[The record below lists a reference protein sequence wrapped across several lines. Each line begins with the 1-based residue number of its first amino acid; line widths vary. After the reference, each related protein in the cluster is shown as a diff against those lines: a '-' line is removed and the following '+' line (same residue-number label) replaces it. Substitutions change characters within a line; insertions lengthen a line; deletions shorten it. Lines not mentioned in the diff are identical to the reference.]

1 MNSQLSI
8 FDHQQVSG
16 CRSVPSWQ
24 SAIAFE
30 CIEPEHNRYRSY
42 RLELTQDLFG
52 TWDLVRSWGR
62 IGRSPRTQ
70 VEYFVFR
77 FDAREQ
83 AQRIIRR
90 RLAHGYQI
98 ILTC

>member
-1 MNSQLSI
+1 MNSQLLISN
-8 FDHQQVSG
+8 HQRTHDS
-16 CRSVPSWQ
+16 RSVPSWQ
-24 SAIAFE
+24 RTIEFARL
-30 CIEPEHNRYRSY
+30 EPEHNRYRSY

-52 TWDLVRSWGR
+52 NWALVRSWGR
-62 IGRSPRTQ
+62 IGGTPRTK

-77 FDAREQ
+77 FDAKDQ

-98 ILTC
+98 TATS

>member
-1 MNSQLSI
+1 MNSQSLISNHLQPA
-8 FDHQQVSG
+8 DR
-16 CRSVPSWQ
+16 RSVPAWQ
-24 SAIAFE
+24 SVIEFTR
-30 CIEPEHNRYRSY
+30 IEPEHNHYRSY

-52 TWDLVRSWGR
+52 TWALVRSWGR

-77 FDAREQ
+77 FDAKER

-90 RLAHGYQI
+90 RLAHGYQVKVAS
-98 ILTC
+98 